1 MNIANYR
8 EYCFGYYKSTHEEI
22 DGLKLGDVVITDY
35 DHQGQYNPQIG
46 IIIQIRKFDDVN
58 YKYIRKFDDV
68 NDDEYLRIDIGG
80 MYSSKSLRLATDE
93 EIQQYRPNILT
104 ENWNKIRAQK
114 WRVIE
119 KEIQNI
125 SCKMKKSRPNKNTIE
140 EEKYT
145 QKQLLENNLTNY

>member
-8 EYCFGYYKSTHEEI
+8 EYCFAYYKSTHEEI

-58 YKYIRKFDDV
+58 
-68 NDDEYLRIDIGG
+68 DDEYIRIDIGG

>member
-68 NDDEYLRIDIGG
+68 NDDEYIRIDIGG

>member
-8 EYCFGYYKSTHEEI
+8 EYCFAYYKSTHEEI

-68 NDDEYLRIDIGG
+68 NDDEYIRIDIGG

>member
-1 MNIANYR
+1 M
-8 EYCFGYYKSTHEEI
+8 
-22 DGLKLGDVVITDY
+22 
-35 DHQGQYNPQIG
+35 
-46 IIIQIRKFDDVN
+46 N

-68 NDDEYLRIDIGG
+68 NDDEYIRIDIGG

>member
-58 YKYIRKFDDV
+58 
-68 NDDEYLRIDIGG
+68 DDEYIRIDIGG

>member
-35 DHQGQYNPQIG
+35 DHQGQYNPKIG
-46 IIIQIRKFDDVN
+46 IIIQIR
-58 YKYIRKFDDV
+58 ILDDV
-68 NDDEYLRIDIGG
+68 NDEYIRIDSCG
-80 MYSSKSLRLATDE
+80 MCSSKSLRLATDE

-125 SCKMKKSRPNKNTIE
+125 F
-140 EEKYT
+140 
-145 QKQLLENNLTNY
+145 L